1 MTRISI
7 ICAAVGVLAALT
19 LSAQSVSA
27 AGVTI
32 PTPNVPKVTV
42 RPLPPKLNNAIL
54 QGGSQGTHV
63 GIWRDENITRCPAL
77 TKSAPSAPPSR
88 PAPMALMLREGPL
101 AGCAR
106 TRAGKDPT
114 ASPAMPPAT
123 VTRNSRRPFS
133 TL

>member
-63 GIWRDENITRCPAL
+63 GISAPDKVEAAGQNIQRKTYPAYTTRCN
-77 TKSAPSAPPSR
+77 
-88 PAPMALMLREGPL
+88 
-101 AGCAR
+101 GCE
-106 TRAGKDPT
+106 
-114 ASPAMPPAT
+114 
-123 VTRNSRRPFS
+123 
-133 TL
+133 